1 MYTRLHEKIFSTRNL
16 FIVLNHNT
24 IIIAYSYSFIKIIE
38 YILRE
43 IQHIN
48 NPRR

>member
-1 MYTRLHEKIFSTRNL
+1 MKKYFPREIH
-16 FIVLNHNT
+16 IVLNHNT